1 MAEVRVRAPR
11 DLRLDFFRGCALVF
25 IFIDHIPDNALST
38 VTLRSFAFADAA
50 EVFIFISGY
59 TAALVYGRAM
69 LREGRLMGSVRI
81 LRRVW
86 QLYLAH
92 LVLFMLYNAQVIY
105 TMQHFNNPLFADELR
120 VGEYLDNSYEA
131 FLNAVL
137 LRFQPSLLNILPL
150 YVAMLLVFPL
160 VLIAI
165 ARNALL
171 ALVPSGLLY
180 VAVQVWHINLPGY
193 PEDTEWFFDP
203 FAWQFLFVIAAVFG
217 FAEASGRRML
227 PRGGMVGGGI
237 TVAAAAMAMAGVVV
251 MGLDMLHDNFG
262 WPREWNVP
270 LELVD
275 KTFLPPLRLGS
286 MLALAWL
293 VSRFVGRDAGF
304 LTSLA
309 AWPVILC
316 GRNSLEIFCLT
327 ILLSVLCATVLTVA
341 GHGLATQLAVNAAG
355 IGVMFAIGLAMAW
368 YDGGGRLPERAPA
381 GGGA

>member
-1 MAEVRVRAPR
+1 MAEARVRAPR

-150 YVAMLLVFPL
+150 YVAMLLAFPL
-160 VLIAI
+160 FLIAI

-341 GHGLATQLAVNAAG
+341 GHGLATQLVVNAAG

-368 YDGGGRLPERAPA
+368 YDGGGRLPDRAPA